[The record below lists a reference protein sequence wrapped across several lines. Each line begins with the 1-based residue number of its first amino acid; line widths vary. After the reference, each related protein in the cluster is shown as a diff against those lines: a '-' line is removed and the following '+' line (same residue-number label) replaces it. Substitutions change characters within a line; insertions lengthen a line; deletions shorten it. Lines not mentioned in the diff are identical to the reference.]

1 MLLSILCI
9 AQFTA
14 NLSEDHEKQ
23 VMFNSCGAASGG
35 KNGVGEGSSGHVCFD
50 GLGKTI
56 SRITGKCI
64 VTT

>member
-1 MLLSILCI
+1 
-9 AQFTA
+9 
-14 NLSEDHEKQ
+14 
-23 VMFNSCGAASGG
+23 MFNSCGAASGG